1 MKNLNE
7 YIDHTLLKATA
18 TEEQIKKLCEE
29 AKQYKFC
36 SVCVNPVNVKLC
48 KNELKNTDIKVC
60 TVIGF
65 PLGQVETDTK
75 AYQIEKAKPFVD
87 EVDVVINV
95 AKIIEKDDN
104 YLNAELRALRNISA
118 DLILKII
125 IETAYLNDEQIAY
138 ISKLCEENK
147 VDFVKT
153 STGFASRGASLN
165 DIRIIKDSLKG
176 ATQIKASG
184 GIKTLQDALSFIEAG
199 ATRIGTSSGVSIMEE
214 YNKKQK

>member
-1 MKNLNE
+1 MR
-7 YIDHTLLKATA
+7 
-18 TEEQIKKLCEE
+18 EEV
-29 AKQYKFC
+29 Y
-36 SVCVNPVNVKLC
+36 SRTPP
-48 KNELKNTDIKVC
+48 ELQNTDIKVC

-65 PLGQVETDTK
+65 PLGQVETETK

-87 EVDVVINV
+87 DVDVVINV

-104 YLNAELRALRNISA
+104 YLNAELSVLRNISA
-118 DLILKII
+118 DLVLKII

-138 ISKLCEENK
+138 ITKLCEENK

-165 DIRIIKDSLKG
+165 DIKIIKDSLKG